1 MKTFKILA
9 GFCAAACAVLLA
21 SCSGDSALE
30 AFGLDLDE
38 AVLDSELYLSSYLA
52 THSSS
57 SSAVSS
63 SSEADTVLADT
74 SSGLTDT
81 SSAAVDTA
89 ETDTLSESS
98 SGSELSSADSSS
110 SSDTESSSS
119 AVESSGSEAASSDT
133 LSVEIPVYESYSTY
147 TTLEAGQVYL
157 AQISADAGSGCLLM
171 CGANSS
177 SIELTVDGDT
187 YEGDYAVYATLA
199 SPCAGETYV
208 MQITV
213 TANCY
218 MAN

>member
-30 AFGLDLDE
+30 AFGHDLDE

-63 SSEADTVLADT
+63 SSEADTTLSDT
-74 SSGLTDT
+74 NA
-81 SSAAVDTA
+81 AAVDTA

-110 SSDTESSSS
+110 SSGTESSSS

>member
-9 GFCAAACAVLLA
+9 GFCAVACAVLLA

-30 AFGLDLDE
+30 EFGHDLDE

-63 SSEADTVLADT
+63 SSEADTVTSDT
-74 SSGLTDT
+74 LLSDTD
-81 SSAAVDTA
+81 SASVDTA
-89 ETDTLSESS
+89 ETDTLLESS
-98 SGSELSSADSSS
+98 SESEDELSSSAADSSAS
-110 SSDTESSSS
+110 SSSEESSSS
-119 AVESSGSEAASSDT
+119 AAASSDT

-147 TTLEAGQVYL
+147 ATLEAGQVYL
-157 AQISADAGSGCLLM
+157 AQVSADAGSGCLLM

-177 SIELTVDGDT
+177 AIALTVDGDT

-199 SPCAGETYV
+199 SPCSGETYV

>member
-9 GFCAAACAVLLA
+9 GFCAVACAVLLA

-30 AFGLDLDE
+30 EFGHDLDE

-63 SSEADTVLADT
+63 SSEADTVTSDT
-74 SSGLTDT
+74 SSVLTDT
-81 SSAAVDTA
+81 DSASVDTA
-89 ETDTLSESS
+89 ETDTLLESS
-98 SGSELSSADSSS
+98 SESEDELSSSAADSSAS
-110 SSDTESSSS
+110 SSSEESSSS
-119 AVESSGSEAASSDT
+119 AAASSDT

-157 AQISADAGSGCLLM
+157 AQVSADAGSGCLLM

-177 SIELTVDGDT
+177 AIALTVDGET
-187 YEGDYAVYATLA
+187 YEGDYAVYATLS